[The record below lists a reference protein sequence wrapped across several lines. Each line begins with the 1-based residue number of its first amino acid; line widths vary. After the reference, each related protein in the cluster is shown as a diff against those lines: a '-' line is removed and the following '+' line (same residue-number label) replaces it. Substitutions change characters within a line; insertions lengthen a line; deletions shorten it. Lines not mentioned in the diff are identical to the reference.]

1 MQFKFKKSTKPAEV
15 PRLGWTIFIGL
26 IGSQAL
32 IGAFDPVFNETL
44 TDRLGSG
51 AVGIGFSLWAILR
64 VTQMKNFEYKLR
76 KQPSLAFTIF
86 LLIAG
91 LFSFTDLFSST
102 VTPTNNQSNADR
114 LLVLFVGIYFTLWA
128 LLRYIFGRKFEEQ
141 KQ

>member
-26 IGSQAL
+26 IGLQGF
-32 IGAFDPVFNETL
+32 IGAFDSVFNETL

-51 AVGIGFSLWAILR
+51 AVGIGLSLWAILR

-86 LLIAG
+86 
-91 LFSFTDLFSST
+91 FTHCWPIQF
-102 VTPTNNQSNADR
+102 
-114 LLVLFVGIYFTLWA
+114 Y
-128 LLRYIFGRKFEEQ
+128 
-141 KQ
+141 

>member
-26 IGSQAL
+26 IGLQGF
-32 IGAFDPVFNETL
+32 IGIFDSVFNETL

-76 KQPSLAFTIF
+76 KQPSLPFTIF
-86 LLIAG
+86 YSLLAYSV
-91 LFSFTDLFSST
+91 LLTYLA
-102 VTPTNNQSNADR
+102 QR
-114 LLVLFVGIYFTLWA
+114 LPQLTIRVMQTGYWFYL
-128 LLRYIFGRKFEEQ
+128 
-141 KQ
+141 

>member
-1 MQFKFKKSTKPAEV
+1 
-15 PRLGWTIFIGL
+15 
-26 IGSQAL
+26 
-32 IGAFDPVFNETL
+32 
-44 TDRLGSG
+44 
-51 AVGIGFSLWAILR
+51 
-64 VTQMKNFEYKLR
+64 MKNFEYKLR

-128 LLRYIFGRKFEEQ
+128 VLRYVFGRDFEENE
-141 KQ
+141 K